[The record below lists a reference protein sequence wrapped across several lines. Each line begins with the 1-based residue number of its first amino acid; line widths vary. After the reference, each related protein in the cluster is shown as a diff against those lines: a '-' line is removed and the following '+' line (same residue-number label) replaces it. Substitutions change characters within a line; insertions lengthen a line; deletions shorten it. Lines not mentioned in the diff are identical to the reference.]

1 MGLDIVLYGENRKII
16 KIVEFKQEV
25 HESIFKENYKYR
37 SYIMLRKL
45 KDYYKTDVIYFEK
58 EINILIDELEESLLY
73 LKNNSHKEFIKN
85 VIKEVSSPSIWKVHV
100 GSD

>member
-1 MGLDIVLYGENRKII
+1 MGLDIVLYGENEKII

-25 HESIFKENYKYR
+25 HESIFK
-37 SYIMLRKL
+37 
-45 KDYYKTDVIYFEK
+45 DYYKTDVIYFEK
-58 EINILIDELEESLLY
+58 DINILIDELEESLLY

-85 VIKEVSSPSIWKVHV
+85 IIKELSSPSIWKVRV